1 MPVEISVPEVPGD
14 PAGMRALAGAL
25 KGDARDLEGVASG
38 LGTAVGTMTFDA
50 PAADRFRTEAQD
62 AGKSLGDCAGRLND
76 LAGYLETKATEVEE
90 AQQARLRQI
99 NNIRREMAQEGV
111 PVRITA

>member
-38 LGTAVGTMTFDA
+38 LSSAVGSMTFDA
-50 PAADRFRTEAQD
+50 PAAERFRTEAQG
-62 AGKSLGDCAGRLND
+62 ATKSLGDSANRLTE
-76 LAGYLETKATEVEE
+76 LAQYLETKAHEVEE
-90 AQQARLRQI
+90 AQKARLREI
-99 NNIRREMAQEGV
+99 NNIRHEMAQDHI